1 MAGAERQTE
10 NGIKKEPA
18 RSAQVLVRFRYGAPG
33 EIRTPGLQVRSLL
46 LYPAE
51 LRARQRRG
59 KYPKPQAAS
68 SFFPK
73 NFSKILHCYPELS
86 KRTATNGARLPCS
99 QKGSQDTSQARCIS
113 PVRPIGA
120 RPLPQRSCG
129 STPPTPVL
137 PLPPEQ
143 CRFHCPGAAHADGRP
158 GGISTHHAA
167 HHPRRDD
174 LAVRLQRATRRLP
187 GR

>member
-1 MAGAERQTE
+1 MALPQRRGPRQKALMAIT
-10 NGIKKEPA
+10 IRA
-18 RSAQVLVRFRYGAPG
+18 CLFCGAPG
-33 EIRTPGLQVRSLL
+33 EIRTPDLQVRSLL

-167 HHPRRDD
+167 HPRRDD